1 MGIEP
6 TKPLLA
12 QSFIGFEDRG
22 RHQSGTR
29 FHRSSYTETPF
40 AATAAWG
47 DQANRRPTTSAT
59 GEPGGLGSALT
70 STNR

>member
-22 RHQSGTR
+22 RHQSDAR
-29 FHRSSYTETPF
+29 FHRGNYPEN
-40 AATAAWG
+40 A
-47 DQANRRPTTSAT
+47 
-59 GEPGGLGSALT
+59 
-70 STNR
+70 